1 MAETTP
7 IFNSSK
13 AKFKM
18 KSLPSTAV
26 SNISRL
32 GAIVLIAIAGLAA
45 TAANPA
51 LAHGDKAMKAS
62 PTVKEQK
69 PWGIAG
75 DLSGV
80 KRNVTLTMD
89 DKMRFTPDALSFKE
103 GETVRF
109 IVKNQGKLLHEMV
122 IGTRAE
128 LDAHAALMEKFPN
141 MAHDEPYMAHVDP
154 GKQGGLVWTFNRPGD
169 FEFACLVAGHFAAG
183 MKGRI
188 KVTAR

>member
-1 MAETTP
+1 MAEATP

-13 AKFKM
+13 AKFTM
-18 KSLPSTAV
+18 KSIPSTAL
-26 SNISRL
+26 SNVSRL
-32 GAIVLIAIAGLAA
+32 GAVTFIAIAGLAA

-62 PTVKEQK
+62 PTIKEQK

-80 KRNVTLTMD
+80 KRTVTLTMD
-89 DKMRFTPDALSFKE
+89 DKMRFTPDTLSFKE

-154 GKQGGLVWTFNRPGD
+154 GQKGTIVWTFNRAGS
-169 FEFACLVAGHFAAG
+169 FEFACLIPGHFEAG
-183 MKGRI
+183 MIGRI
-188 KVTAR
+188 TVK